1 MFDCG
6 VGPRMFRS
14 GIHMKL
20 NLDFVDNINLMPK
33 PVEIIKGNIKVIKD
47 DFFGYLTAN
56 HPKISP
62 NPSISILTMYTSH
75 HLGSRLR

>member
-1 MFDCG
+1 MFSSD
-6 VGPRMFRS
+6 
-14 GIHMKL
+14 IHINL

-33 PVEIIKGNIKVIKD
+33 AVEIIKGNIKVIKG
-47 DFFGYLTAN
+47 DFFGYPTVN